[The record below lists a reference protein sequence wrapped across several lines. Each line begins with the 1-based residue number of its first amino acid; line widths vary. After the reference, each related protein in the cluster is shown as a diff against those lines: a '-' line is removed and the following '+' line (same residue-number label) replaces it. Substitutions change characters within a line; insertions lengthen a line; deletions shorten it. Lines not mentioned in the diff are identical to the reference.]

1 MASVSVD
8 RTVASLGFG
17 RSFSSARISLGG
29 GGAIHGGGDWSLVRF
44 RRAIGREGVRE
55 GGRGKRWRGGA
66 WAGAALLLSLR
77 LDTRRVADPRVA

>member
-44 RRAIGREGVRE
+44 DRE